1 MHLIITFSSYCIFL
15 VILLFL
21 FPKINA
27 MSGSSRGWTTLEIG
41 LLIALVAVIVGLAFV
56 VILYTQVRSSYD
68 TLLNQYNTLQSQYN
82 SLQNQ
87 YTALKTN
94 YTNLQNQYNSL
105 QSQYNNLENQY
116 ATLQSQYTNL
126 QNQYSSLSN
135 QYSNVSNILNG
146 TINGMGW
153 SAQYTVDADEMQF
166 QGLVYVPY
174 DCTVTG
180 TVTVSTSAPA
190 SVYVVDLTGLI
201 NFYTYNPTTGVGTP
215 LSFSSQDIVYSW
227 SSSYINQQISLTSNT
242 PGGSYYALVIYNT
255 NPYTIS
261 YTIVFTPSYLTCS
274 SS

>member
-1 MHLIITFSSYCIFL
+1 MSSQQGRPGWSTREVVLI
-15 VILLFL
+15 
-21 FPKINA
+21 
-27 MSGSSRGWTTLEIG
+27 
-41 LLIALVAVIVGLAFV
+41 VIVVALAIVAGVFAF
-56 VILYTQVRSSYD
+56 LYISLKGNYAS
-68 TLLNQYNTLQSQYN
+68 LQSQYN
-82 SLQNQ
+82 ALTSQYNNLESKYSALQ
-87 YTALKTN
+87 AN
-94 YTNLQNQYNSL
+94 YTNLQSQYNSL

-116 ATLQSQYTNL
+116 ATLQNQYTSL
-126 QNQYSSLSN
+126 QSQYSSLSN

-153 SAQYTVDADEMQF
+153 SAQYTVDANEMQF

-180 TVTVSTSAPA
+180 AVTVSTSAPV
-190 SVYVVDLTGLI
+190 SVYIVDLTSLI

-227 SSSYINQQISLTSNT
+227 SGSYINQQISLTSNT

-261 YTIVFTPSYLTCS
+261 YTIVFTPSHLTCS